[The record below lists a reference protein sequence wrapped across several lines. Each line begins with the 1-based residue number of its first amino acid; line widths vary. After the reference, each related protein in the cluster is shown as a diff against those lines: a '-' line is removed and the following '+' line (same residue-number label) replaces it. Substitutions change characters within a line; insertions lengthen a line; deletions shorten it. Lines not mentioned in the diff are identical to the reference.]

1 MKTGSIVRTRN
12 IFGLTA
18 ALLLTVAIIVLVLQN
33 DDRIF
38 ESPTLLAVL
47 NAVFLTAVS
56 LITAVIAILVYIRIG
71 LWRFLALAA
80 GSVIFGMT
88 ALLAGLFM
96 KTHGPDIPITLY
108 NIGSLLAALCY
119 STSITHVGSISM
131 AEKVPMDRIVTAS
144 VTMILTFAVIGL
156 IIFSS
161 VRHDFPPFFI
171 QGYGSTPIR
180 QVVLG
185 LVIVLFGGTAIF
197 IIRDYQETGT
207 SFNFWFALGLF
218 CITAGFVGVYTMN
231 TAGSILNW
239 VARFSQYI
247 GNLSLLV
254 AVTISIR
261 EVYSKSRATEE
272 LVATLFQE
280 PAFNYRLIMDIN
292 PNGIAVVNQQ
302 GSIIRWNRQAEH
314 LFGYSG
320 EEAVGSSLVNLI
332 LPHQNET
339 INPIL
344 TSMQKQTGNLQENIT
359 TDLVA
364 TCKDG
369 STRPVS
375 FSILGTKTSLGW
387 MGVVTLA
394 DMTERQQAEARIA
407 HLASFPYFNPN
418 PIIELDDTGHI
429 IYANPGATKRFP
441 DLIALDSKHPFLTD
455 VMNTIRKGEKQQM
468 SSDIKIDDFWFE
480 QVIFYIPGMQ
490 SYRLYARDITVR
502 KLAEEKLIKSN
513 ALLESTNKELDAFT
527 YSVSHDLR
535 APLRAIDGFARIV
548 SEDYREKLDD
558 EGRRFLDIIMKN
570 ASRMA
575 QLISDL
581 LAFSRL
587 SKQEMKSMPIDMNK
601 LVRSSFEDLL
611 PVTETRNIDIKVNPL
626 PLIQGD
632 PVLLKQVMVNLLSN
646 AIKFTRLREDA
657 RIEVGGSTEPD
668 ENIYFVKDNGV
679 GFDQQYASK
688 LFGVFQRLHSEEEF
702 EGNGVG
708 LSIVHRIISRHGGR
722 VWAEGKRNEGA
733 TIYFAI
739 PRRGDTT

>member
-1 MKTGSIVRTRN
+1 MKTATHVRTRN

-18 ALLLTVAIIVLVLQN
+18 ALLLMVAIIVLVLHN
-33 DDRIF
+33 DDRTF
-38 ESPTLLAVL
+38 ESPTWLAIL

-96 KTHGPDIPITLY
+96 KTHGPDVPITIY
-108 NIGSLLAALCY
+108 NIGSLLAAFCY
-119 STSITHVGSISM
+119 STSISHFGSISM
-131 AEKVPMDRIVTAS
+131 TEKVPTERIVSVS
-144 VTMILTFAVIGL
+144 VTMVLTGVL
-156 IIFSS
+156 IVMIFLLS

-185 LVIVLFGGTAIF
+185 LVIVLFGSTAIF
-197 IIRDYQETGT
+197 IIRDYLETGT
-207 SFNFWFALGLF
+207 SFNYWFALGLF
-218 CITAGFVGVYTMN
+218 CITTGFIGAYTMT

-247 GNLSLLV
+247 GNLCLLV
-254 AVTISIR
+254 AVTISLR
-261 EVYSKSRATEE
+261 DVNSKSRATEE

-280 PAFNYRLIMDIN
+280 PAFNYRLIMDTN

-339 INPIL
+339 INQIL
-344 TSMQKQTGNLQENIT
+344 VSMQKQTGNLQENIT

-375 FSILGTKTSLGW
+375 FSILGTKTRLGW

-407 HLASFPYFNPN
+407 HLASFPHLNPN
-418 PIIELDDTGHI
+418 PVIELDDTGHI
-429 IYANPGATKRFP
+429 IYANPGAIKRLP
-441 DLIALDSKHPFLTD
+441 DLITLDSKHPFLTD
-455 VMNTIRKGEKQQM
+455 MMKAVRSGERQQM
-468 SSDIKIDDFWFE
+468 SADIKIDESWFE
-480 QVIFYIPGMQ
+480 HVLFYIPGMRN
-490 SYRLYARDITVR
+490 YRLYARDITAR
-502 KLAEEKLIKSN
+502 KLTEEKLIKSN

-558 EGRRFLDIIMKN
+558 EGRRYLDIIMKN

-587 SKQEMKSMPIDMNK
+587 SKQEMKSLPIDMNK
-601 LVRSSFEDLL
+601 LVQSSFEDLL
-611 PVTETRNIDIKVNPL
+611 PVTETRYIEIKVNPL

-646 AIKFTRLREDA
+646 AIKFTHLREDA
-657 RIEVGGSTEPD
+657 RIEIGGSTESD
-668 ENIYFVKDNGV
+668 ENVYFVKDNGV
-679 GFDQQYASK
+679 GFDQQYADK

-733 TIYFAI
+733 TIYFSI
-739 PRRGDTT
+739 PRRGDST